1 MASSSPETRIAD
13 EHLSLELT
21 VRDLESTALESAS
34 SAPELSS
41 DEIIPLLNQNQ
52 RPRINIFSAS
62 YTRRKPSV
70 RTAPLVAMVVIH
82 EQFS

>member
-21 VRDLESTALESAS
+21 VRDLESPALESAS

-62 YTRRKPSV
+62 YTRRKPRV

-82 EQFS
+82 EQFT